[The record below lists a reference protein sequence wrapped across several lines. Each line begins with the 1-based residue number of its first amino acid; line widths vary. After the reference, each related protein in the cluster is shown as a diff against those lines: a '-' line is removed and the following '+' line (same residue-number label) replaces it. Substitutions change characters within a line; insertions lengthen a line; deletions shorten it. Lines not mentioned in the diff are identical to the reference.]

1 MIFRADCMYV
11 VHTNSDSCFNSF
23 RKQLSQ
29 HFTFAGEPKESFT
42 TTKKKKRIWH
52 ESFYPKKR
60 RLYSAA
66 AADGRADAFLRV
78 LIAAISQQL
87 TRVDAWHPAG
97 LRETYP
103 AGVWERKKKVTGLF
117 LLAPW
122 WWQHRIYNDRLNS
135 YSPRWQD
142 DYIRA
147 DQDHYGVRNRKGP
160 SMEARR
166 NVYQLDG
173 CRADHWVR

>member
-1 MIFRADCMYV
+1 MIFCADCMYV

-66 AADGRADAFLRV
+66 AAVAADGRADAFLRV

-87 TRVDAWHPAG
+87 TRVNA
-97 LRETYP
+97 
-103 AGVWERKKKVTGLF
+103 
-117 LLAPW
+117 
-122 WWQHRIYNDRLNS
+122 
-135 YSPRWQD
+135 
-142 DYIRA
+142 
-147 DQDHYGVRNRKGP
+147 
-160 SMEARR
+160 
-166 NVYQLDG
+166 
-173 CRADHWVR
+173 